1 MEHRTIE
8 QLRQSATI
16 SPQAPTHRPLSKRER
31 LMRWAE
37 LLKQT
42 EGRVRTLEGTE
53 YLRRRER
60 DRMRQDGSAL
70 SVAFSDPVLR
80 SAGLLSDR
88 FGDAARFFGLS
99 HRELHDIVCHCLFGS
114 TVSPHLIACRVRTA
128 AVQAREARFS
138 GAALAAT
145 GVACASALTLAAIA
159 VVGGF

>member
-1 MEHRTIE
+1 MEHRTVE

-16 SPQAPTHRPLSKRER
+16 LPQTPVHRPFSKRER

-42 EGRVRTLEGTE
+42 EGRVRAFEGTE

-60 DRMRQDGSAL
+60 DRLRQDGSAL

-80 SAGLLSDR
+80 SQGLPSDR

-114 TVSPHLIACRVRTA
+114 TVSPHLISCRVRTA
-128 AVQAREARFS
+128 AAQVRETRFTA
-138 GAALAAT
+138 AALTAT
-145 GVACASALTLAAIA
+145 GVACAGALTLAVIA
-159 VVGGF
+159 FV